1 MMLPMSFRL
10 KTIVGIAAI
19 EAVLLLT
26 LIVSSLHFLRASNE
40 EELIKRAST
49 VATLFATTTKDAVL
63 ATDLA
68 SLDSFVKEA
77 LKNPGLV
84 YARVIS
90 TTEGTL
96 AQGGDAAA
104 LHRGFVADEDYEQ
117 ADDGIF
123 DTFAD
128 IAEGGVVYGR
138 VEVGLSTHPIQAIV
152 EQARGRTSAIALVEM
167 ILTALFSFALGL
179 YLTRQ
184 LKGLTDGAQRLASGE
199 LGYQVKVHGG
209 DELAQAARAFNDMSR
224 KLQASYSARKRAEEE
239 LKQLAQELEQRVK
252 LRTQQLAELN
262 KKLEHQA
269 LHDGLTTLPNRMLF
283 RDRLQQALIAR
294 GRGNGLL
301 AVVIIDLDKFKT
313 LNDTLGHHAGDVVL
327 QQLSYRMRAAVAP
340 TDTLARLGGD
350 EFALLLPALEDREEA
365 LQKARK
371 VLEAVRQPLS
381 LGEQLV
387 QMTASIGVAVCPVDG
402 DEANALMRHADSA
415 MYAAKRTHSGIAEFD
430 QSLAPPSGDRLAL
443 QGELRQ
449 AIEQEALLLHFQPRI
464 DFRTGRVS
472 GLQAFVRWPRP
483 DGTMLTPDDFIPLAE
498 ETQLVGPLTLCVLT
512 LAVRQCA
519 AWRERGLELPV
530 GLKISS
536 INLQDPG
543 FPDRISRILAAHR
556 LPASAL
562 ELGITELA
570 ILVDPLR
577 AVENLARL
585 REMGI
590 KTGIDDFGM
599 SYSLSYLKDML
610 IQRIKINRS
619 FVTNMLQNDND
630 AAIVRYTIDLAHGLG
645 LQVIAEG
652 VENEATWDELRTLG
666 CDGALGYYVGS
677 PMPAEELTAWLERSP
692 WAGENDQRIER
703 AS

>member
-1 MMLPMSFRL
+1 MSFRL
-10 KTIVGIAAI
+10 KTILGIAAI

-26 LIVSSLHFLRASNE
+26 LIVSSLQFLRASNE
-40 EELIKRAST
+40 EELIKRAAT
-49 VATLFATTTKDAVL
+49 AATLFATTTKDAVL

-96 AQGGDAAA
+96 AQDGDPAA
-104 LHRGFVADEDYEQ
+104 LASRFVADQSYENV
-117 ADDGIF
+117 DDGIF

-128 IAEGGVVYGR
+128 IVAGGMVYGR

-152 EQARGRTSAIALVEM
+152 KRARGRTSAIAVIEM

-184 LKGLTDGAQRLASGE
+184 IKGLTEGAQKLAHGE
-199 LGYQVKVHGG
+199 LGYQVQVHGN

-224 KLQASYSARKRAEEE
+224 KLQVSYNARKRAEKDLQQLAEE
-239 LKQLAQELEQRVK
+239 LEHRVK

-283 RDRLQQALIAR
+283 RDRLQQALLAR
-294 GRGNGLL
+294 TRGNGLL

-313 LNDTLGHHAGDVVL
+313 INDGLGHHAGDVVL
-327 QQLSYRMRAAVAP
+327 QQLSYRMRAAVAA

-365 LQKARK
+365 LQKARE
-371 VLEAVRQPLS
+371 VLENIRKPLS
-381 LGEQLV
+381 LGDQSV
-387 QMTASIGVAVCPVDG
+387 QVTASLGVAVCPADG
-402 DEANALMRHADSA
+402 DDANALMRHADSA
-415 MYAAKRTHSGIAEFD
+415 MYAAKRAHSGIAEFD
-430 QSLAPPSGDRLAL
+430 RSLAPPKGDRLAL

-449 AIEQEALLLHFQPRI
+449 AIEQEALLLHYQPKI

-472 GLQAFVRWPRP
+472 GLQAFVRWPHP
-483 DGTMLTPDDFIPLAE
+483 NGSVLPPDDFILLAE
-498 ETQLVGPLTLCVLT
+498 ETGLVERLTLCVLT

-519 AWRERGLELPV
+519 AWRERGMELPV
-530 GLKISS
+530 GVKISS

-543 FPDRISRILAAHR
+543 FPERLSRILAAHR

-562 ELGITELA
+562 ELGMTELA

-585 REMGI
+585 QAMGV
-590 KTGIDDFGM
+590 KTGLDDFGT

-652 VENEATWDELRTLG
+652 VENEATWDELKTLG
-666 CDGALGYYVGS
+666 CDGALGYYVGN
-677 PMPAEELTAWLERSP
+677 PMPADELLAWLARSP
-692 WAGENDQRIER
+692 WAAEGDVLNRR
-703 AS
+703 AL